1 MKVQEDRRKAK
12 EAAKAENMAKLMKDM
27 KVSQPLAKSGHS
39 ASPSDSGKA
48 KKRTPEEILRDLE
61 EQEKAEEQEEYEK
74 GYDEGSDDEVIID
87 RGDHDMY
94 QDLRQEHLR
103 RSGLPGGDRRKPAVM
118 DDGKGGR
125 WPAL

>member
-1 MKVQEDRRKAK
+1 MQEDRRKAK

-27 KVSQPLAKSGHS
+27 KVTQPLSQPGQSAKAPGM
-39 ASPSDSGKA
+39 GKPG
-48 KKRTPEEILRDLE
+48 KRTPQEVLRDLE

-74 GYDEGSDDEVIID
+74 GYNEESDEEVIID

-103 RSGLPGGDRRKPAVM
+103 RSGLPGGDRRKPAVL

-125 WPAL
+125 WPAM

>member
-1 MKVQEDRRKAK
+1 MKVTQPLSKPGQAT
-12 EAAKAENMAKLMKDM
+12 
-27 KVSQPLAKSGHS
+27 KVSGT
-39 ASPSDSGKA
+39 DKA
-48 KKRTPEEILRDLE
+48 TKRTPEEILRDLE

-74 GYDEGSDDEVIID
+74 GYDEESDDEVIID